1 MIDPMADIDGA
12 TSGGGAM
19 DPTTTSD
26 GEHNQEV
33 FDINAHRINMKKM
46 DYIRSFMGIVSGCVA
61 GVLGLT
67 GLSGLGEFSSWDID
81 SRYVGMGCI
90 ESLLGMEQHQ
100 KAWNYPVVVVN
111 FSDLFILYHFFGIRC
126 IHPSS
131 FITSFTCHPDFSP
144 PTHRSDVKTQQC

>member
-67 GLSGLGEFSSWDID
+67 GLSGLGESS
-81 SRYVGMGCI
+81 S
-90 ESLLGMEQHQ
+90 
-100 KAWNYPVVVVN
+100 
-111 FSDLFILYHFFGIRC
+111 
-126 IHPSS
+126 
-131 FITSFTCHPDFSP
+131 
-144 PTHRSDVKTQQC
+144 